1 MNTKHKMG
9 DTNKLVPVKYNYSK
23 NISAI
28 GLHDFVYGW
37 WGKRLTQVGPFVL
50 SYDLFNKE
58 KLTKIGDHALSYG
71 LQGRLNKV
79 GDLVLQYGTMGVGS
93 RLNAV
98 GDCQLHYGIKGRL
111 NQIGDYRLEYGF
123 WGRLNGIH
131 MLGDTLTDEKLL
143 IFFIVMRYLQQ
154 EAQAAAEQAER
165 ERQAKLIL
173 DGKVKVSSRILC
185 G

>member
-1 MNTKHKMG
+1 
-9 DTNKLVPVKYNYSK
+9 
-23 NISAI
+23 
-28 GLHDFVYGW
+28 
-37 WGKRLTQVGPFVL
+37 
-50 SYDLFNKE
+50 
-58 KLTKIGDHALSYG
+58 
-71 LQGRLNKV
+71 
-79 GDLVLQYGTMGVGS
+79 MGVGS

-143 IFFIVMRYLQQ
+143 IFFVVMRYLQQ